1 MLISRI
7 VGITRGDFE
16 ETCREHANLSAAH
29 STDAFGEITLRW
41 SFPGFDV
48 LLPGVHVVWNL
59 SIIPLV
65 DSFEFNVE
73 FGNSRLDESRCFC
86 WVEKFMAGLIS
97 NEVKLNQSLVIPWRD
112 VSVCMDWL
120 SQTYQTQFQ
129 IWDWD
134 EQWSLLTPC
143 EPHANPETNQL
154 AREIICDLPE
164 NTSYRTQAISD
175 DETLIIIPMESLTHR
190 KRIATGLVSRK
201 IAQGFH
207 RVIQLYLDYLRQNR
221 INADQ
226 TRQLQNFSSQ
236 TSIDFEELTWFRT
249 LVDNL
254 AFEETGSSL
263 TPSARQALTSLK
275 DLIHAE
281 SLIVVLKGQE
291 HTKTLS
297 PYDGIFTLGASQVEE
312 SLVTELLKMAGSN
325 LCCQSFINNHV
336 SQDDCKFSK
345 EISSVV
351 IIPAICRNYCFGW
364 LIAINRQSHP
374 CHDVYLNDHS
384 IREHAQFN
392 TKAALLMESAASV
405 LATQAHNIQLF
416 KEQQN
421 ILVGTVRTLVNA
433 LDTKDKYTCG
443 HSDRVAQI
451 AKAIAIQYG
460 LTEEECQKIYLAG
473 LLHDIGKIGV
483 RDDVLS
489 KPGKLTVQEFDEIK
503 LHPVLGYEI
512 LKHLNQLQHVL
523 PGVLFH
529 HESWDGTG
537 YPHQLDKED
546 IPLAA
551 RILAV
556 ADAYDAMTSDRPYR
570 KGLPLEK
577 AEQILRDGRAQQW
590 DPAIVDTFFDIIEK
604 VHKIVSGK
612 QSSFNMPTLH
622 SEYVF
627 EEDGDGEDSIC
638 SAVFTTTSLSG
649 IS

>member
-1 MLISRI
+1 MS
-7 VGITRGDFE
+7 
-16 ETCREHANLSAAH
+16 NLV
-29 STDAFGEITLRW
+29 T
-41 SFPGFDV
+41 
-48 LLPGVHVVWNL
+48 N
-59 SIIPLV
+59 
-65 DSFEFNVE
+65 
-73 FGNSRLDESRCFC
+73 ES
-86 WVEKFMAGLIS
+86 VS
-97 NEVKLNQSLVIPWRD
+97 NQSLVIPWRD

-134 EQWSLLTPC
+134 DQWSLLTPC
-143 EPHANPETNQL
+143 EPHPNPEATRIAQ
-154 AREIICDLPE
+154 EIISELPE
-164 NTSYRTQAISD
+164 NTTYRIQPVSP
-175 DETLIIIPMESLTHR
+175 DESLIIIPMEALTHR
-190 KRIATGLVSRK
+190 KRIATGLVSRQVG
-201 IAQGFH
+201 QGFH
-207 RVIQLYLDYLRQNR
+207 RVIQLFLDNLNQSR
-221 INADQ
+221 INAEQ
-226 TRQLQNFSSQ
+226 TRQLQIYSSQ

-254 AFEETGSSL
+254 AFEETGNSL
-263 TPSARQALTSLK
+263 TSSARQALTSLK

-281 SLIVVLKGQE
+281 SLIVVLKNREGSRS
-291 HTKTLS
+291 LS
-297 PYDGIFTLGASQVEE
+297 AYDGIYTLGARQVDEE
-312 SLVTELLKMAGSN
+312 VVSDLLKMAGPN

-351 IIPAICRNYCFGW
+351 VIPAICRNYCFGW
-364 LIAINRQSHP
+364 LIAVNRQSLP
-374 CHDVYLNDHS
+374 GNNGYAGEFAV
-384 IREHAQFN
+384 RECAQFN

-405 LATQAHNIQLF
+405 LATQAHNVQLF
-416 KEQQN
+416 REQQE

-433 LDTKDKYTCG
+433 IDTKDQYTCG

-460 LTEEECQKIYLAG
+460 LPEEDCQRIYLAG

-483 RDDVLS
+483 RDEVLT
-489 KPGKLTVQEFDEIK
+489 KPGKLTKQEFDEIK

-556 ADAYDAMTSDRPYR
+556 ADAYDAMTSDRSYR

-577 AEQILRDGRAQQW
+577 AEQILRDGRARQW
-590 DPAIVDTFFDIIEK
+590 DPSIVDTFFKIIDK

-627 EEDGDGEDSIC
+627 EDDFDGEDSIH
-638 SAVFTTTSLSG
+638 SAVYTTTSLSG
-649 IS
+649 VQLK

>member
-1 MLISRI
+1 
-7 VGITRGDFE
+7 
-16 ETCREHANLSAAH
+16 
-29 STDAFGEITLRW
+29 
-41 SFPGFDV
+41 
-48 LLPGVHVVWNL
+48 
-59 SIIPLV
+59 
-65 DSFEFNVE
+65 
-73 FGNSRLDESRCFC
+73 
-86 WVEKFMAGLIS
+86 MASLIS
-97 NEVKLNQSLVIPWRD
+97 NEINLNQSLVIPWRD

-120 SQTYQTQFQ
+120 SQTYQVQFQ

-134 EQWSLLTPC
+134 DQWSLLTPC
-143 EPHANPETNQL
+143 EPHSNPETNQV
-154 AREIICDLPE
+154 AQDIICELPE
-164 NTSYRTQAISD
+164 NTAYKTPAVSD
-175 DETLIIIPMESLTHR
+175 DESLIIIPMEALTHR
-190 KRIATGLVSRK
+190 SRIATGLVSRK

-207 RVIQLYLDYLRQNR
+207 GVLQLYLEHLSQNR

-226 TRQLQNFSSQ
+226 TRLLQDYSSQ

-254 AFEETGSSL
+254 SFEETGNSL

-281 SLIVVLKGQE
+281 SLIVVLKVQE
-291 HTKTLS
+291 DSKSLS
-297 PYDGIFTLGASQVEE
+297 TYEGIFTLGARQVEE
-312 SLVTELLKMAGSN
+312 SLVTNLLKMAGPNS
-325 LCCQSFINNHV
+325 CCQSFVNNHV
-336 SQDDCKFSK
+336 SQDDCKFSQ

-364 LIAINRQSHP
+364 LIAVNRQQMP
-374 CHDVYLNDHS
+374 GNDGYRKDYSDH
-384 IREHAQFN
+384 EHAQFN

-405 LATQAHNIQLF
+405 LATQAHNVQLF
-416 KEQQN
+416 QEQQK

-451 AKAIAIQYG
+451 AKAMAVQYG
-460 LTEEECQKIYLAG
+460 LPDEECQRIYLAG

-483 RDDVLS
+483 RDEVLS
-489 KPGKLTVQEFDEIK
+489 KPGDLTKEEYDEIK

-512 LKHLNQLQHVL
+512 LKHLSQLQHVL

-537 YPHQLDKED
+537 YPHQLGKED

-551 RILAV
+551 RILAI
-556 ADAYDAMTSDRPYR
+556 ADAYDAMTSDRSYR

-590 DPAIVDTFFDIIEK
+590 DPSIIDTFFDIIDK
-604 VHKIVSGK
+604 VHQIVSGK
-612 QSSFNMPTLH
+612 QSSFNLPTLH

-627 EEDGDGEDSIC
+627 EDDADGEDSIH

-649 IS
+649 LQLTH

>member
-1 MLISRI
+1 MI
-7 VGITRGDFE
+7 
-16 ETCREHANLSAAH
+16 NLA
-29 STDAFGEITLRW
+29 
-41 SFPGFDV
+41 
-48 LLPGVHVVWNL
+48 
-59 SIIPLV
+59 
-65 DSFEFNVE
+65 
-73 FGNSRLDESRCFC
+73 
-86 WVEKFMAGLIS
+86 S
-97 NEVKLNQSLVIPWRD
+97 NEINLNQSLVIPWRD

-143 EPHANPETNQL
+143 HPHSNPETNQ
-154 AREIICDLPE
+154 AAQEIIYNLPE
-164 NTSYRTQAISD
+164 NTSYRTHNLPSGD
-175 DETLIIIPMESLTHR
+175 CLIVIPMEALTHQ
-190 KRIATGLVSRK
+190 KRIATGLVSHK

-207 RVIQLYLDYLRQNR
+207 RVLQLYLENLRQNR
-221 INADQ
+221 INAEQ
-226 TRQLQNFSSQ
+226 TRQLQNYASQ
-236 TSIDFEELTWFRT
+236 TSVDFEELTWFRT

-275 DLIHAE
+275 DLVHAE
-281 SLIVVLKGQE
+281 SLVVVLKNQDE
-291 HTKTLS
+291 LKSLS
-297 PYDGIFTLGASQVEE
+297 TYEAIFTLGASQVDEALIT
-312 SLVTELLKMAGSN
+312 SLLNMAGPNS
-325 LCCQSFINNHV
+325 CCQSFINNHV
-336 SQDDCKFSK
+336 SPEDGDFSK
-345 EISSVV
+345 TIHSVV

-364 LIAINRQSHP
+364 LIAINRQESLGDDGCLKNIP
-374 CHDVYLNDHS
+374 DRCHA
-384 IREHAQFN
+384 RFN

-421 ILVGTVRTLVNA
+421 MLVGTVRTLVNA
-433 LDTKDKYTCG
+433 LDTKDQYTCG

-451 AKAIAIQYG
+451 AKALATQHG
-460 LTEEECQKIYLAG
+460 LPEEECQRIYLAG

-483 RDDVLS
+483 RDEVLT
-489 KPGKLTVQEFDEIK
+489 KPGKLTKQEYDEIK

-529 HESWDGTG
+529 HEAWDGTG
-537 YPHQLDKED
+537 YPHRLDKEE

-556 ADAYDAMTSDRPYR
+556 ADAYDAMTSDRSYR
-570 KGLPLEK
+570 KGMSLDK
-577 AEQILRDGRAQQW
+577 AEQILRDGRDKQW
-590 DPAIVDTFFDIIEK
+590 DPFVIDSFFEILDK
-604 VHKIVSGK
+604 VNKIVSDK

-627 EEDGDGEDSIC
+627 EEDCDGEDSIH
-638 SAVFTTTSLSG
+638 SAIFTTTSLSD
-649 IS
+649 IN